1 MTDIGKEASAREPWP
16 SGLALVVGASGGI
29 GQAVYDALEGQGFP
43 GPVIG
48 LSRRSEPRLDL
59 LDEATIEAAASRIA
73 AMGQP
78 LRLLFMATGFLHD
91 DINRP
96 ERSLRDVTASHMAK
110 AYALNTIGPAL
121 VLRHFTPLLPREGRT
136 VVAALSA
143 KVGSIGDNHLGGWH
157 SYRASKAALNQVI
170 HTAAIELKRSR
181 PEAICVALHP
191 GTVDT
196 KLSAPFSK
204 AGLNVRPPEVAA
216 GELLEVIEGLTTEDS
231 GGFFDYAGWPLP
243 W

>member
-1 MTDIGKEASAREPWP
+1 MNGPYNPPATDL
-16 SGLALVVGASGGI
+16 GLPGGCVVVLGSRGGI
-29 GQAVYDALEGQGFP
+29 GSAMVEAIGSSCPERQLFGF
-43 GPVIG
+43 
-48 LSRRSEPRLDL
+48 SRQSVPALDL
-59 LDEATIEAAASRIA
+59 MEEASIEAAAGHVASQ
-73 AMGQP
+73 GQP
-78 LRLLFMATGFLHD
+78 LRFLFLATGFLHD
-91 DINRP
+91 DVHRP
-96 ERSLRDVTASHMAK
+96 ERSLRDLSAAHMAK

-121 VLRHFTPLLPREGRT
+121 VLKHFTPLLPREGRSI
-136 VVAALSA
+136 VAVLSA
-143 KVGSIGDNHLGGWH
+143 KVGSIGDNQLGGWH
-157 SYRASKAALNQVI
+157 SYRASKAALNQVV

-181 PEAICVALHP
+181 PDAICVALHP

-216 GELLEVIEGLTTEDS
+216 RELLEVIEALKPDES